1 MKFKSIFLII
11 TLSALIT
18 GCSTTSYLELETG
31 DLSRVR
37 FATNE
42 TDIVV
47 VRAYESTECNGE
59 SEWMRL
65 RKGELINSSPKS
77 LGIPLQT
84 YHKNAFKE
92 FNVPAEKENIIMF
105 VGATQMGSQVYSC
118 GVPLN
123 IQFLEK
129 GKDYEF
135 FYQMGFNA
143 CTVTVSEIQPS
154 PSGYAEKNVLKIY
167 QNDPEGFGKSCME
180 LFKKQRLF

>member
-1 MKFKSIFLII
+1 MKLIQTLTAL
-11 TLSALIT
+11 TLSALIA
-18 GCSTTSYLELETG
+18 GCSSTSYLELETEN
-31 DLSRVR
+31 LSRVR

-42 TDIVV
+42 TDVVV
-47 VRAYESTECNGE
+47 VRAYESAECNGE

-65 RKGELINSSPKS
+65 RKGELTNNSPKS

-118 GVPLN
+118 AVPLN
-123 IQFLEK
+123 LNFLEK

-135 FYQMGFNA
+135 FYQKGFNA
-143 CTVTVSEIQPS
+143 CTVTVSEIQS
-154 PSGYAEKNVLKIY
+154 SSSGEATKNVLKLY
-167 QNDPEGFGKSCME
+167 QNDPEGFGKSCMA
-180 LFKKQRLF
+180 LFKKQKLF

>member
-1 MKFKSIFLII
+1 MKLIQTLTAL
-11 TLSALIT
+11 TLSTLIA
-18 GCSTTSYLELETG
+18 GCSSTSHLELEMG

-42 TDIVV
+42 TDVVV

-84 YHKNAFKE
+84 YHKNGFKE

-123 IQFLEK
+123 IQFLER

-154 PSGYAEKNVLKIY
+154 TSGEVTKNVLKIY